1 MENVESSFTIGMG
14 TVMHQRENKNLLS
27 FRYPIFNLIIN
38 EEKLK
43 ASTIKFESFWFL
55 QTLSKDYLD
64 GTVQPLSTK
73 IRTFLSNKLD
83 YSPDSIKL
91 QTIPRMFG
99 YVFNPVSFW
108 MCYKKNNLDAVLCE
122 VNNTLGD
129 RHFYFLQV
137 NKDGSELILPKEF
150 YVSPFFPIRG
160 SYLFNFDMDHA
171 NSRTG
176 IQYFNE
182 RSERQ
187 LTTFLDLKLYQPTEI
202 SPGKLL
208 LKYGWMT
215 PLILIRI
222 HILAL
227 KLLLKKVRF
236 YSHPTPPD
244 QEVTK

>member
-1 MENVESSFTIGMG
+1 MENVESTFTIGMG

-73 IRTFLSNKLD
+73 IRTFLANKLD

-108 MCYKKNNLDAVLCE
+108 ICYKQNNLDAVLCE

-150 YVSPFFPIRG
+150 YVSPFF
-160 SYLFNFDMDHA
+160 YLLIKH
-171 NSRTG
+171 RL
-176 IQYFNE
+176 
-182 RSERQ
+182 Q
-187 LTTFLDLKLYQPTEI
+187 LARK
-202 SPGKLL
+202 
-208 LKYGWMT
+208 
-215 PLILIRI
+215 
-222 HILAL
+222 
-227 KLLLKKVRF
+227 
-236 YSHPTPPD
+236 
-244 QEVTK
+244 